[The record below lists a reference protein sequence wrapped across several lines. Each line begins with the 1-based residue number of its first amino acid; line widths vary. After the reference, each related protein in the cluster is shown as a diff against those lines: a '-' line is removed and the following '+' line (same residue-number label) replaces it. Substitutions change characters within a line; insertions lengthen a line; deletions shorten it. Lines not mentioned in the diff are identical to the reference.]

1 LKFTP
6 PQFVR
11 DDVCVTS
18 PTQFAS
24 AMQNI
29 LQRKETFIV
38 SGVAGER
45 ITSISQIDAV
55 CRAYRV

>member
-1 LKFTP
+1 
-6 PQFVR
+6 
-11 DDVCVTS
+11 
-18 PTQFAS
+18 
-24 AMQNI
+24 MQNI